1 MVQLIQNKEPRV
13 ALIAKKSGFL
23 EGIVERF
30 GSRRLAPGYNV
41 LPMVPFQRVSSS
53 QPRDSSGRVLAIDYG
68 RRRIGLAIS
77 DELRMTARP
86 LEMLQRKNRR
96 DDLRRLR
103 EIVRREGV
111 GRVIVGH
118 PLHLDGRASE
128 MGEEAAHFAS
138 RIAKELRVEVELVDE
153 RLTSWEAEQTV
164 AETGARRSQRSG
176 ARGRR
181 RSEAIDDV
189 AAAVL
194 LREYLNREPTADTP
208 QREGEG

>member
-1 MVQLIQNKEPRV
+1 
-13 ALIAKKSGFL
+13 
-23 EGIVERF
+23 
-30 GSRRLAPGYNV
+30 
-41 LPMVPFQRVSSS
+41 
-53 QPRDSSGRVLAIDYG
+53 
-68 RRRIGLAIS
+68 
-77 DELRMTARP
+77 MTARP
-86 LEMLQRKNRR
+86 LETLQRKNRH

-103 EIVRREGV
+103 EIVQREGV
-111 GRVIVGH
+111 ERVIVGH

-153 RLTSWEAEQTV
+153 RLTSWEAEQTL
-164 AETGARRSQRSG
+164 AETGARRTQRSG

-194 LREYLNREPTADTP
+194 LREYLNREPSAGAP

>member
-30 GSRRLAPGYNV
+30 GSRRQVPGYNV
-41 LPMVPFQRVSSS
+41 LRMAPSQRVSSS
-53 QPRDSSGRVLAIDYG
+53 QPRESSGRVLAIDYG

-86 LEMLQRKNRR
+86 LEMLERKNRR
-96 DDLRRLR
+96 EDMRRLR

-111 GRVIVGH
+111 GRVIVGY

-128 MGEEAAHFAS
+128 MGEEAAHFAA

-153 RLTSWEAEQTV
+153 RLTSWEAEQTL
-164 AETGARRSQRSG
+164 AETGARRGKRPG
-176 ARGRR
+176 ALGHRR
-181 RSEAIDDV
+181 REAMDDV

-194 LREYLNREPTADTP
+194 LREYLNRGPAAGAP
-208 QREGEG
+208 QREGKG